1 MMAITIDNAERT
13 VEWTTAAPLLSTFL
27 QDEQIQQVHKPVLL
41 RFKTDSFMQ
50 DLVQLLQT
58 DPRQLSGLIARPE
71 SFRAPPTGEPDDWQA
86 PPPRTLKLYQPVHG
100 FFYLIA
106 ASLVCHMP
114 GLPDRI
120 VNTTKKEK
128 VSFVLRR
135 IGVDG
140 TEMAWVS
147 DPSKDPPHN
156 KNWVALRPD
165 SFGDFKALAENEE
178 LLPMLPLNF
187 TDNERKFIP
196 EFSPKRVEGML
207 PLNFTDNQRKRR
219 LLLGLIPTSSYETFQ
234 ATPSLS
240 LVPAADDPGL
250 LGDSAKKSPLMEEVD
265 TKVVD
270 PLYKLVTYLPGLE
283 ARVQEASQFILLDF
297 ALFLSKNLPA
307 LWAALAD
314 PTLPAPTGDTGA
326 LYAMLKSSMA
336 DLNLGATWQ
345 VALQRA
351 WASRSLFADG
361 GPALLPYNL
370 QNTTIMGTGSVKDKK
385 PLEAALEA
393 ALAHSALL
401 SPVASP
407 PGAAPGAIPTVPKL
421 DPRPGTRYVL
431 RCVFQRP
438 NCGPLQPDVV
448 SDPTESFEIA
458 AYFDFDA
465 PTRPIRITMPIDTSI
480 AGLRK
485 FRKNVGF
492 LISNKLRQQMESITD
507 LKKALDGQVD
517 QPPQFDLGTICSF
530 SIPIITI
537 CALIVLMI
545 FLILLN
551 IVFWWLPFIRICFP
565 IKLKAS

>member
-1 MMAITIDNAERT
+1 MMAITIGKAERT
-13 VEWTTAAPLLSTFL
+13 VEWTTAAPLLSSFL
-27 QDEQIQQVHKPVLL
+27 QDEQIQQVRKPALL

-58 DPRQLSGLIARPE
+58 DPRQLAGLIARPE
-71 SFRAPPTGEPDDWQA
+71 SFRAPPTGEADDWQA
-86 PPPRTLKLYQPVHG
+86 PPPETLKLYQPVHG

-114 GLPDRI
+114 GLPDRV

-156 KNWVALRPD
+156 KNWVALAPD
-165 SFGDFKALAENEE
+165 SFGDFKAVAKNEE

-187 TDNERKFIP
+187 TDN
-196 EFSPKRVEGML
+196 G
-207 PLNFTDNQRKRR
+207 RKRR

-240 LVPAADDPGL
+240 LVPAADDLDL
-250 LGDSAKKSPLMEEVD
+250 LSDRAKKSPLLEEVD

-270 PLYKLVTYLPGLE
+270 PLDKLVNYQPGPE
-283 ARVQEASQFILLDF
+283 APVQEASQFILLDF
-297 ALFLSKNLPA
+297 ALFLSKNLPT
-307 LWAALAD
+307 LWAALTD
-314 PTLPAPTGDTGA
+314 PTLPAPADDTSA

-336 DLNLGATWQ
+336 DSKLGATWQ

-361 GPALLPYNL
+361 GPAVLPYNL
-370 QNTTIMGTGSVKDKK
+370 QHTTIMGTGPVKDKR

-393 ALAHSALL
+393 ALAHSTLL
-401 SPVASP
+401 SSVASP

-458 AYFDFDA
+458 AFFDFDA
-465 PTRPIRITMPIDTSI
+465 PARPIRITMPIDTSI

-485 FRKNVGF
+485 YRKNVGV

>member
-1 MMAITIDNAERT
+1 MMAITIDKAERT

-27 QDEQIQQVHKPVLL
+27 QNEQIQQVRKPALL
-41 RFKTDSFMQ
+41 RFKTDSFMH

-58 DPRQLSGLIARPE
+58 DPRQLAGLIARPE
-71 SFRAPPTGEPDDWQA
+71 SFRAPPTGEADDWQA
-86 PPPRTLKLYQPVHG
+86 PPPEMLKLYQPVHG

-114 GLPDRI
+114 GLPDRV
-120 VNTTKKEK
+120 VNATKKEK

-156 KNWVALRPD
+156 KNWVALTPD
-165 SFGDFKALAENEE
+165 SFGDFKAVVKNEE

-187 TDNERKFIP
+187 TDNE
-196 EFSPKRVEGML
+196 
-207 PLNFTDNQRKRR
+207 RKRR

-240 LVPAADDPGL
+240 LVPAANDPDML
-250 LGDSAKKSPLMEEVD
+250 RDSAKKSPLLEEVD
-265 TKVVD
+265 AQVLD
-270 PLYKLVTYLPGLE
+270 PLEKLVNYQSMPE
-283 ARVQEASQFILLDF
+283 ASAQEASQFILLDF
-297 ALFLSKNLPA
+297 ALFLSKNLPT
-307 LWAALAD
+307 LWATLTD
-314 PTLPAPTGDTGA
+314 PTLPAPADDTSA

-336 DLNLGATWQ
+336 DSALGATWQ
-345 VALQRA
+345 VVLQRA
-351 WASRSLFADG
+351 WTSRSLFADG
-361 GPALLPYNL
+361 GPAALPYNL

-407 PGAAPGAIPTVPKL
+407 PAAAPGAIPTVPKL

-458 AYFDFDA
+458 PYFDFDA
-465 PTRPIRITMPIDTSI
+465 PARPIRITMPSDTSI

>member
-1 MMAITIDNAERT
+1 MMAITIDHAERT

-27 QDEQIQQVHKPVLL
+27 QDEQIQQVRKPVLL

-58 DPRQLSGLIARPE
+58 DPRQLPNLIARPE
-71 SFRAPPTGEPDDWQA
+71 SFRAPPTGEADDWQA
-86 PPPRTLKLYQPVHG
+86 PPPEMLKLYQPAHG

-114 GLPDRI
+114 GLPDRV

-128 VSFVLRR
+128 VSFILRR

-147 DPSKDPPHN
+147 DPSKDPPLN
-156 KNWVALRPD
+156 KNWVAVAPD
-165 SFGDFKALAENEE
+165 SFGDFKVVAKNEE

-187 TDNERKFIP
+187 TDNGRK
-196 EFSPKRVEGML
+196 K
-207 PLNFTDNQRKRR
+207 R

-240 LVPAADDPGL
+240 LVPSADDPDL
-250 LGDSAKKSPLMEEVD
+250 RSDSAKKSPLLEEVD

-270 PLYKLVTYLPGLE
+270 PLDKLVNYQPGSE
-283 ARVQEASQFILLDF
+283 APVQEASQFILLDF
-297 ALFLSKNLPA
+297 ALFLSKNLPT
-307 LWAALAD
+307 LWAALTD
-314 PTLPAPTGDTGA
+314 PNLAAPTDDTSA

-336 DLNLGATWQ
+336 DSTLGATWQ

-361 GPALLPYNL
+361 GPAVLPYNL
-370 QNTTIMGTGSVKDKK
+370 QHTTILDTGSGKDKK

-393 ALAHSALL
+393 ALAPSTLL

-407 PGAAPGAIPTVPKL
+407 PGAAPAAIPTVPKL
-421 DPRPGTRYVL
+421 DPRKGTRYVL

-458 AYFDFDA
+458 AFFDFDA
-465 PTRPIRITMPIDTSI
+465 PARPIRITMPIDTSI

-492 LISNKLRQQMESITD
+492 LISDKLRQQMESITD
-507 LKKALDGQVD
+507 LKKALAGKVD